1 MSLNWL
7 IANHFRNLSDIEFR
21 PSGGLNLIYGQNGS
35 GKTSLLEACYFLAMG
50 RSFRDVAAD
59 PVIERN
65 QDQLLLR
72 AGIRT
77 GNQSHELGMTRDRGG
92 NRDLRVNGEKVLRG
106 TEMARLLPMLVLGP
120 QTVDLLLGAPELR
133 RRFLNWGLFH
143 VEQSAEAESFPRQFT
158 RLWDEANRCLRQ
170 RNELLRADRSTDQE
184 LATWSSQ
191 LAESSE
197 QLDILRKQ
205 YIEAYQPVF
214 ASTVAEISQLE
225 GVELTYFRGWRE
237 DSSLS
242 ELFIQD
248 IDIDKKRGFT
258 QRGFQRADVRISV
271 GGQPAAKVCSRGELK
286 ALVWSMVLS
295 QGVLAHNAGQLSDSA
310 IGHETLYLV
319 DDLASEFDEEHR
331 RRVCHFLLKTGQQ
344 ILLTGVESET
354 LVAACGGQYEG
365 MFHVKH
371 GHVNQEQQ

>member
-7 IANHFRNLSDIEFR
+7 IAKHFRNLSDIEFR

-35 GKTSLLEACYFLAMG
+35 GKTSLLEACHFLSMG
-50 RSFRDVAAD
+50 RSFRDIAAD

-72 AGIRT
+72 AGLQRDQR
-77 GNQSHELGMTRDRGG
+77 NYELGMTRDRAG
-92 NRDLRVNGEKVLRG
+92 NRDLRINGEKVLRG
-106 TEMARLLPMLVLGP
+106 SEMARILPMLVLGP
-120 QTVDLLLGAPELR
+120 QTVDLLLGAPDLR

-143 VEQSAEAESFPRQFT
+143 VEHSAGPESIPQRFT
-158 RLWDEANRCLRQ
+158 RLWEEANRSLRQ
-170 RNELLRADRSTDQE
+170 RNELLRAGRSTTQE

-191 LAESSE
+191 LAEVSE
-197 QLDILRKQ
+197 KLDILRKQ
-205 YIEAYQPVF
+205 YIQEYLPVF
-214 ASTVAEISQLE
+214 ANTVSEICGLE

-237 DSSLS
+237 DSSLH

-248 IDIDKKRGFT
+248 TDIDKKRGFT

-295 QGVLAHNAGQLSDSA
+295 QGVFAQKAGQPS
-310 IGHETLYLV
+310 GPVTGQETLYLV

-331 RRVCHFLLKTGQQ
+331 KRVCHFLQNTGQQ
-344 ILLTGVESET
+344 ILLTGVEPEA

-371 GHVNQEQQ
+371 GHVNQEQ

>member
-1 MSLNWL
+1 MSLTWL
-7 IANHFRNLSDIEFR
+7 IANHLRNLSDIEFR
-21 PSGGLNLIYGQNGS
+21 PSRGLNLIYGQNGS
-35 GKTSLLEACYFLAMG
+35 GKTSLLEACYFLGMG

-59 PVIERN
+59 PVIERH

-72 AGIRT
+72 AGIRI
-77 GNQSHELGMTRDRGG
+77 GKKEHQLGMTRDREGR
-92 NRDLRVNGEKVLRG
+92 RDLRINGEKVLRG

-143 VEQSAEAESFPRQFT
+143 VEQSAPTSHPFT
-158 RLWDEANRCLRQ
+158 RLWEEANRCLRQ
-170 RNELLRADRSTDQE
+170 RNELLRTGRSTSQE

-191 LAESSE
+191 LAEASNN
-197 QLDILRKQ
+197 LDVLRKQ
-205 YIEAYQPVF
+205 YMDAYQPVF
-214 ASTVAEISQLE
+214 RETVSRISGLDE
-225 GVELTYFRGWRE
+225 VEMSYFRGWRE
-237 DSSLS
+237 DASLH

-248 IDIDKKRGFT
+248 TDIDKKRGFT

-295 QGVLAHNAGQLSDSA
+295 QGVLAQGTGQSSDTP
-310 IGHETLYLV
+310 IGQETLYLV

-331 RRVCHFLLKTGQQ
+331 KRVCHFLQNTGQQ
-344 ILLTGVESET
+344 ILLTGVESES

-371 GHVNQEQQ
+371 GHVNREQ